1 MNPRPPPTDSMDASE
16 LDRVRGLLPWYA
28 QGQLDAPKL
37 AFITHWL
44 ENNVAH
50 HPDITAE
57 LAWLRST
64 ASTLQAQRQAQA
76 PSPEQGL
83 SALMQRIAQERTATG
98 VAAGAGTAA
107 ATPAPAR
114 RPPLHSA
121 PPLAERVA
129 QWLADAL
136 GLRSPVMAFGLAAVV
151 LAQAG
156 VIGALLLG
164 TPAEQAPLA
173 GAGSASAP
181 AGQVLLTVAFSPSA
195 AEQAMRQVLTQANA
209 SIVAGPSA
217 LGLYTLAVPS
227 AQAASATALLR
238 AATGIVVSVQP

>member
-16 LDRVRGLLPWYA
+16 LDRVRSLLPWYA
-28 QGQLDAPKL
+28 QGQLDAPEL
-37 AFITHWL
+37 AFMTHWL

-64 ASTLQAQRQAQA
+64 ASTLQAQSQAQA
-76 PSPEQGL
+76 HSPEQGL
-83 SALMQRIAQERTATG
+83 AALMQRIAQERTAVGDT
-98 VAAGAGTAA
+98 T

-114 RPPLHSA
+114 RTPVHNEPT
-121 PPLAERVA
+121 LAERITE
-129 QWLADAL
+129 WLTNTL
-136 GLRSPVMAFGLAAVV
+136 GVRSPAMAFGIAAVV

-156 VIGALLLG
+156 VIGALLLS

-173 GAGSASAP
+173 GAGSTSAP
-181 AGQVLLTVAFSPSA
+181 AGQALLTVAFSPSA
-195 AEQAMRQVLTQANA
+195 TEQGMRQVLTSANT
-209 SIVAGPSA
+209 SIVSGPSA
-217 LGLYTLAVPS
+217 LGLYTVAVPS

-238 AATGIVVSVQP
+238 AATGIVDSVQP